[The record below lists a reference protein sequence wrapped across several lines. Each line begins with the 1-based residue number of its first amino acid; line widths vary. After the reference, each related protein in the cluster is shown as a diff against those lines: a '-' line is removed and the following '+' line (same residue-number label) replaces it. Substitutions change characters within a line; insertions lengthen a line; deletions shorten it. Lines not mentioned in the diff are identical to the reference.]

1 VSSLYTI
8 QSLYTLADNECSV
21 VLLVECLYR
30 GYSIIGS
37 GSGFAVNLG
46 SDSRGKSNDFRSVG
60 VSSVNGIHSGF
71 GFIVNLDPDPI
82 IESPL

>member
-1 VSSLYTI
+1 
-8 QSLYTLADNECSV
+8 
-21 VLLVECLYR
+21 
-30 GYSIIGS
+30 
-37 GSGFAVNLG
+37 VNLG

-82 IESPL
+82 IE